1 MVAVLE
7 AMTEPP
13 AASASTPTAGST
25 SRSDRRVTGHRRAR
39 SLGWLSYAA
48 QIAGLVLYVGTIWI
62 QVYLDTRRMGEV
74 ACDRFTESHRRWRL
88 RSSLLFLTW
97 TVLGGLAIPLG
108 IGWALLVPAYLWY
121 VYRLARG
128 GACYARGRTIAPTRG
143 APQAAAFGGP
153 P

>member
-7 AMTEPP
+7 VMTGPS
-13 AASASTPTAGST
+13 AASASTPPAGPAGPSE
-25 SRSDRRVTGHRRAR
+25 RGARGHRRAR

-48 QIAGLVLYVGTIWI
+48 QVAGLVLYVVTIWV
-62 QVYLDTRRMGEV
+62 QVYVDTRRMGEV
-74 ACDRFTESHRRWRL
+74 ACDWFTESHRRWRL

-128 GACYARGRTIAPTRG
+128 SACYARGRVIAPSRN
-143 APQAAAFGGP
+143 APRAAAFAGP